1 VKPIVAALGAP
12 HGVRPSGRA
21 PAGALA
27 ELVRPYRAP
36 AFLPAAHV
44 RIDHSRTLAR
54 MRLEEMDAEVR
65 AHEHAHV
72 AALGKGVIVY
82 DTVTGPD
89 GSTYAVG
96 GGVAVDLSPVPGDPE
111 ATIRKARIAIQAA
124 YAAGE
129 PSGADMKVAAEAYQL
144 EVAAQR
150 ELERE
155 QEEGG
160 VHTWYA

>member
-1 VKPIVAALGAP
+1 MESIRAVIRAP
-12 HGVRPSGRA
+12 HH
-21 PAGALA
+21 
-27 ELVRPYRAP
+27 AP
-36 AFLPAAHV
+36 AFPPSARARMDLSH
-44 RIDHSRTLAR
+44 TLAR
-54 MRLEEMDAEVR
+54 MRLEATDAEVR

-72 AALGKGVIVY
+72 AALGKGVVVY

-111 ATIRKARIAIQAA
+111 ATIRKARLAIQAA

-129 PSGADMKVAAEAYQL
+129 PSGADMRVAAEAYQL
-144 EVAAQR
+144 EMAAQR

>member
-1 VKPIVAALGAP
+1 MNVESIV
-12 HGVRPSGRA
+12 VVMRA
-21 PAGALA
+21 PNR
-27 ELVRPYRAP
+27 VPV
-36 AFLPAAHV
+36 FLPAAHA
-44 RIDHSRTLAR
+44 RMDLSRTLAR
-54 MRLEEMDAEVR
+54 TRLEEVDAEVR

-111 ATIRKARIAIQAA
+111 ATLRKARHAFQAA
-124 YAAGE
+124 YAVGV

-144 EVAAQR
+144 EVAAQAD
-150 ELERE
+150 LERE
-155 QEEGG
+155 QAEGG
-160 VHTWYA
+160 GRTWYA

>member
-1 VKPIVAALGAP
+1 MASIAAVMRAPRVAPAGW
-12 HGVRPSGRA
+12 VRSSGRA
-21 PAGALA
+21 PM
-27 ELVRPYRAP
+27 
-36 AFLPAAHV
+36 FLPAAH
-44 RIDHSRTLAR
+44 AR
-54 MRLEEMDAEVR
+54 MDLSRIIARNRLEEEDAEVR

-111 ATIRKARIAIQAA
+111 ATLRKARLAIQAA
-124 YAAGE
+124 YAVGE
-129 PSGADMKVAAEAYQL
+129 PSGADMRVAAEAYQL
-144 EVAAQR
+144 EVEAQR
-150 ELERE
+150 EVERE

-160 VHTWYA
+160 THTWYA